1 MKKIALLLVAIIA
14 FVDTRAQEIPVISGV
29 TINNVKINLP
39 VDLKGKFSLLCFAS
53 SSKAENDLQSWLDP
67 VYQKFIAKTG
77 IMDDMYDVN
86 IFFIPVLTG
95 TNFTFAG
102 SMKKKF
108 KENTQED
115 MQSHVIFCNEE
126 GKNILAALEMEKS
139 EAPHIFLLNKEC
151 KIIYRTTGGYTEEKF
166 DHIDDLLE
174 E

>member
-1 MKKIALLLVAIIA
+1 MKKITLL
-14 FVDTRAQEIPVISGV
+14 FVILLACILTKAQEIPVIAGE
-29 TINNVKINLP
+29 TINNKKINLP
-39 VDLKGKFSLLCFAS
+39 VDLKGKYSLLCFAS
-53 SSKAENDLQSWLDP
+53 SSKAETDLQSWLDP
-67 VYQKFIAKTG
+67 VYQKFIAKSG

-86 IFFIPVLTG
+86 VFFIPVLTG

-115 MQSHVIFCNEE
+115 LQSHVIFCNEE
-126 GKNILAALEMEKS
+126 GKNILAALQMDKS
-139 EAPHIFLLNKEC
+139 DAPHIFLLNKEC
-151 KIIYRTTGGYTEEKF
+151 KVVYRTTGGYTEEKF

>member
-1 MKKIALLLVAIIA
+1 MKKITLL
-14 FVDTRAQEIPVISGV
+14 FVILLACILTKAQEIPVIAGE
-29 TINNVKINLP
+29 TINNKKINLP
-39 VDLKGKFSLLCFAS
+39 VDLKGKYSLLCFAS
-53 SSKAENDLQSWLDP
+53 SSKAETDLQSWLDP
-67 VYQKFIAKTG
+67 VYQKFIAKSG

-86 IFFIPVLTG
+86 VFFIPVLTG

-115 MQSHVIFCNEE
+115 LQSHVIFCNEE
-126 GKNILAALEMEKS
+126 GKNILAALQMDKS
-139 EAPHIFLLNKEC
+139 DAPHIFLLNKEC
-151 KIIYRTTGGYTEEKF
+151 KVVYQTTGGYTEEKF